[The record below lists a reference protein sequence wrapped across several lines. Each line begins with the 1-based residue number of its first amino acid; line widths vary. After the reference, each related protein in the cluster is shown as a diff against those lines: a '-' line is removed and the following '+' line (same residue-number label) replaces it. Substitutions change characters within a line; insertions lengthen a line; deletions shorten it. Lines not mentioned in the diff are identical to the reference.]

1 MFLCMDDDLKI
12 GWRTY
17 PFITSP
23 NNYKTIYDKEN
34 VLMKRV
40 RKGQISYISFIHK
53 VIFNTL

>member
-1 MFLCMDDDLKI
+1 MDDDLKI